1 MAVTL
6 STTLAS
12 AALASDRTIKLT
24 SGTGAAVGMVVK
36 METEWSSVSAIAA
49 DGVTITLG
57 LRGDKGSAALP
68 HKALSAVQVGNA
80 VDFTITSP
88 IGSPTPIPLTTPGV
102 VYYGV
107 AGAIAIPAQDSN
119 IFLNGAAAIAMT
131 LAIPGTDIDGRRLTI
146 AAATAFAHTV
156 TTPALG
162 FKGTVQIGTFGGAV
176 GDGMTIIAQG
186 GRWLPAAAI
195 NITFS

>member
-80 VDFTITSP
+80 ADFTLSTP
-88 IGSPTPIPLTTPGV
+88 LGSAQPIPYSTDAV
-102 VYYGV
+102 VYYG
-107 AGAIAIPAQDSN
+107 ASGAIAIPNQDSI
-119 IFLNGAAAIAMT
+119 IFLNSTGVGVMT
-131 LAIPGTDIDGRRLTI
+131 LAVPGTDIDGRKLI
-146 AAATAFAHTV
+146 IQAATAAAHTV

-162 FKGTVQIGTFGGAV
+162 FKGTVQIGTYGGAI
-176 GDGMTIIAQG
+176 GDNMTIIACKG
-186 GRWLPAAAI
+186 LWNPVSVI
-195 NITFS
+195 NVAFT